1 MDAKGTPVI
10 FGILQRYVLGEILRA
25 FALAL
30 TTMTV
35 IFVLFMVMAEAG
47 KIGLTP
53 SDIAQ
58 LIPYVIPGTL
68 PYTAP
73 VSLLFAVTVVYGR
86 LASDNE
92 IIAVKT
98 AGVSAMKMIWPA
110 IIIGGALS
118 LTLLQLSQAFIP
130 HSNYNAKV
138 SIYKNFEEM
147 FYKILKKDR
156 EFNNSGFPFLIK
168 VNDVQEKV
176 MKKAIFKHRVKD
188 PGNGS
193 PFDLVVESDEAT
205 LRFDMDKGIATVFL
219 VKAEISQM
227 SKKEDSAIINN
238 RTFDMEIP
246 ERNRAITEKKIQ
258 EWTSEELTKEQDKF
272 RKKIASE
279 RRRQAFQASLFIA
292 SGRVDSVKWPEV
304 QSAFVDYSF
313 WNQRIHEYETEKQQ
327 RIAQSFGGLVFVL
340 VGAPVGILFA
350 KRDFLSAFMTC
361 FLPIILVYYPLML
374 LGINL
379 GKENLLNPVVALWA
393 GNVILGVITFFVTP
407 PILRH

>member
-1 MDAKGTPVI
+1 MI
-10 FGILQRYVLGEILRA
+10 FGILQRYVLGEIFRA

-30 TTMTV
+30 VTMTV

-92 IIAVKT
+92 IIAGKT

-110 IIIGGALS
+110 IYIGGALS
-118 LTLLQLSQAFIP
+118 LVLLVLSQSFIP

-156 EFNNSGFPFLIK
+156 EFNNQAFPFLIK
-168 VNDVQEKV
+168 VADVEDKRL
-176 MKKAIFKHRVKD
+176 KKAIFKHRVKD

-193 PFDLVVESDEAT
+193 PFDMVVEADEAT
-205 LRFDMDKGIATVFL
+205 LHFDMEKGVATVTL
-219 VKAEISQM
+219 IKAEVSQM
-227 SKKEDSAIINN
+227 NKKDDNAIINN
-238 RTFDMEIP
+238 RTFEMEIP

-258 EWTSEELTKEQDKF
+258 EWTSEELTKEQDNF
-272 RKKIASE
+272 RNKMANE

-292 SGRVDSVKWPEV
+292 SGRVNSVKWPEV

-361 FLPIILVYYPLML
+361 FLPIIIVYYPLML

-379 GKENLLNPVVALWA
+379 GKENLLNPVIALWS